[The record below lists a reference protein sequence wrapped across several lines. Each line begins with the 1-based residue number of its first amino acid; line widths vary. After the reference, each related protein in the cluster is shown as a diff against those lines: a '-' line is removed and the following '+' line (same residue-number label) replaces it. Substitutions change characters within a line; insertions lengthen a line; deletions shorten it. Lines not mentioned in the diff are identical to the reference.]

1 MTKKVFN
8 HYTIYVNN
16 LKELYKYR
24 YLLYQLVLRDLK
36 VRYKNSALGFLWSLF
51 NPLLQV
57 ATITVVVKYI
67 MRVDIPNYS
76 AYLLVAF
83 LPWQFVLNGLLDSS
97 DVLIHHRDMI
107 KKVPFPR
114 EVLPLANV
122 ASNLIHFLLAMVI
135 FIVYILVY
143 WIFFNGSPMQLTF
156 LWLPIIV
163 IMQVFLVG
171 GLAMFVCSINAFFE
185 DTKYILQALLN
196 IGFYLTPIMYPVE
209 LVYNK
214 LPEAHREILFKLYM
228 LSPFTTLMDAY
239 RKLLLPP
246 FKGHVAGNM
255 VESLPFNYVNFG
267 ICFVICILI
276 GILGYNFFNKRKHY
290 FAERI

>member
-1 MTKKVFN
+1 MN
-8 HYTIYVNN
+8 YLI
-16 LKELYKYR
+16 KYR

-36 VRYKNSALGFLWSLF
+36 VRYKNSALGFFWSLF

-57 ATITVVVKYI
+57 ATITIVVKYI

-83 LPWQFVLNGLLDSS
+83 LPWQYVLNGLLDSS
-97 DVLIHHRDMI
+97 DVLVHHREMI

-114 EVLPLANV
+114 EVLPLSCV
-122 ASNLIHFLLAMVI
+122 ASNLIHFLLAMII
-135 FIVYILVY
+135 FIVYVLVY
-143 WIFFNGSPMQLTF
+143 WIFFNGSPIRVTF
-156 LWLPIIV
+156 LMFPILV
-163 IMQVFLVG
+163 ILQTILMVG
-171 GLAMFVCSINAFFE
+171 ISLFVCSVNAFFE

-209 LVYNK
+209 LVQNK
-214 LPEAHREILFKLYM
+214 LPENYQWVYKLYM
-228 LSPFTTLMDAY
+228 LNPFATLMDSY

-255 VESLPFNYVNFG
+255 VTSLPFDYGNFA
-267 ICFVICILI
+267 ICVVICVLVCY
-276 GILGYNFFNKRKHY
+276 LGYSYFNKKKDY
-290 FAERI
+290 FAERL